1 MLIIQTLLTLA
12 FAPIGAI
19 IVGAAKVV
27 EHYRMVDEY
36 DEQKQQKQNE
46 LTNQ

>member
-27 EHYRMVDEY
+27 EHYRMVDEQY
-36 DEQKQQKQNE
+36 TKN
-46 LTNQ
+46 